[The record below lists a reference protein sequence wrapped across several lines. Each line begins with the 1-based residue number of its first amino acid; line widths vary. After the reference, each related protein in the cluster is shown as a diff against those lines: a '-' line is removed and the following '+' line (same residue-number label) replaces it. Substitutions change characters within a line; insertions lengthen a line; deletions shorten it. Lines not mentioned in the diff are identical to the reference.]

1 MDHFITTE
9 FFFLV
14 GAICSLCS
22 VVIFV
27 RGRFG
32 SAHLDNKIKKRYD
45 EYIGELEYENK
56 KLKGALNRSKQPIRI
71 SDEAADEPLAAV
83 GEVLE
88 GIAPHLPSTIRPL
101 LKSKK
106 AVDFI
111 TNYVQSNPE
120 AVKSIITKFTNTKT
134 NANANNN
141 AEAQQAL

>member
-1 MDHFITTE
+1 MDHFISTE

-22 VVIFV
+22 VIIFV

-56 KLKGALNRSKQPIRI
+56 KLKGAVNRSKQPIRI
-71 SDEAADEPLAAV
+71 SDEAAEEPLAAV

-88 GIAPHLPSTIRPL
+88 GIAPHLPAGIRPL

-120 AVKSIITKFTNTKT
+120 AVKQLITKFTTTKNNTG
-134 NANANNN
+134 ANN
-141 AEAQQAL
+141 AETQQTL

>member
-1 MDHFITTE
+1 MDHFISTE

-22 VVIFV
+22 VIIFV

-56 KLKGALNRSKQPIRI
+56 KLKGAVNRSKQPIRI
-71 SDEAADEPLAAV
+71 SDEAAEEPLAAV

-88 GIAPHLPSTIRPL
+88 GIAPHLPAGIRPL

-120 AVKSIITKFTNTKT
+120 AVKQLITKFTNTKNNT
-134 NANANNN
+134 GANN
-141 AEAQQAL
+141 AETQQTL

>member
-1 MDHFITTE
+1 MDHFINTE

-22 VVIFV
+22 VIIFV

-56 KLKGALNRSKQPIRI
+56 KLKGAVNRSKQPIRI
-71 SDEAADEPLAAV
+71 SDEAAEEPLAAV

-88 GIAPHLPSTIRPL
+88 GIAPHLPAGIRPL

-120 AVKSIITKFTNTKT
+120 AVKQLITKFTNTKNNT
-134 NANANNN
+134 GANN
-141 AEAQQAL
+141 AETQQTL

>member
-1 MDHFITTE
+1 MDHLINTE

-22 VVIFV
+22 VIIFV

-56 KLKGALNRSKQPIRI
+56 KLKGAVNRSKQPIRI
-71 SDEAADEPLAAV
+71 SDEAAEEPLAAV

-88 GIAPHLPSTIRPL
+88 GIAPHLPAGIRPL

-120 AVKSIITKFTNTKT
+120 AVKQLITKFTNTKNNT
-134 NANANNN
+134 GANN
-141 AEAQQAL
+141 AETQQTL

>member
-1 MDHFITTE
+1 MDHFISTE

-22 VVIFV
+22 VIIFV

-45 EYIGELEYENK
+45 EYIGELDYENK
-56 KLKGALNRSKQPIRI
+56 KLKGAVNRSKQPIRI
-71 SDEAADEPLAAV
+71 SDEAAEEPLAAV

-88 GIAPHLPSTIRPL
+88 GIAPHLPAGIRPL

-120 AVKSIITKFTNTKT
+120 AVKQLITKFTNTKNNT
-134 NANANNN
+134 GANN
-141 AEAQQAL
+141 AETQQTL

>member
-1 MDHFITTE
+1 VDHFITTE

-14 GAICSLCS
+14 ASVCALCS
-22 VVIFV
+22 VIIFV

-56 KLKGALNRSKQPIRI
+56 KLKGAVNRSKQPIRI
-71 SDEAADEPLAAV
+71 SDEAAEEPLAAV

-88 GIAPHLPSTIRPL
+88 GIAPHLPAGIRPL

-120 AVKSIITKFTNTKT
+120 AVKQLITKFTNTKNNT
-134 NANANNN
+134 AANN
-141 AEAQQAL
+141 AETQQAL

>member
-1 MDHFITTE
+1 MDHFINTE

-22 VVIFV
+22 VIIFV

-45 EYIGELEYENK
+45 EYIGEIEYENK
-56 KLKGALNRSKQPIRI
+56 KLKGAVNRSKQPIRI
-71 SDEAADEPLAAV
+71 SDEAAEEPLAAV

-88 GIAPHLPSTIRPL
+88 GIAPHLPAGIRPL

-120 AVKSIITKFTNTKT
+120 AVKQLITKFTNTKNNT
-134 NANANNN
+134 GANN
-141 AEAQQAL
+141 AETQQTL

>member
-1 MDHFITTE
+1 MDHFISTE

-22 VVIFV
+22 VIIFV

-56 KLKGALNRSKQPIRI
+56 KLKGAVNRSKQPIRI
-71 SDEAADEPLAAV
+71 SDEAAEEPLAAV

-88 GIAPHLPSTIRPL
+88 GIAPHLPAGIRPF

-120 AVKSIITKFTNTKT
+120 AVKQLITKFTNTKNNT
-134 NANANNN
+134 GANN
-141 AEAQQAL
+141 AETQQTL

>member
-1 MDHFITTE
+1 MDHFISTE

-22 VVIFV
+22 VIIFV

-45 EYIGELEYENK
+45 EYIGELEFENK
-56 KLKGALNRSKQPIRI
+56 KLKGAVNRSKQPIRI
-71 SDEAADEPLAAV
+71 SDEAAEEPLAAV

-88 GIAPHLPSTIRPL
+88 GIAPHLPAGIRPL

-120 AVKSIITKFTNTKT
+120 AVKQLITKFTNTKNNT
-134 NANANNN
+134 GANN
-141 AEAQQAL
+141 AETQQTL

>member
-1 MDHFITTE
+1 MDHFINTE

-22 VVIFV
+22 VIIFV
-27 RGRFG
+27 MGRFG

-56 KLKGALNRSKQPIRI
+56 KLKGAVNRSKQPIRI
-71 SDEAADEPLAAV
+71 SDEAAEEPLAAV

-88 GIAPHLPSTIRPL
+88 GIAPHLPAGIRPL

-120 AVKSIITKFTNTKT
+120 AVKQLITKFTNTKNNT
-134 NANANNN
+134 GANN
-141 AEAQQAL
+141 AETQQTL

>member
-1 MDHFITTE
+1 MDHFFNTE

-22 VVIFV
+22 VIIFV

-56 KLKGALNRSKQPIRI
+56 KLKGAVNRSKQPIRI
-71 SDEAADEPLAAV
+71 SDEAAEEPLAAV

-88 GIAPHLPSTIRPL
+88 GIAPHLPAGIRPL

-120 AVKSIITKFTNTKT
+120 AVKQLITKFTNTKNNT
-134 NANANNN
+134 GANN
-141 AEAQQAL
+141 AETQQTL

>member
-1 MDHFITTE
+1 MDHFISTE

-22 VVIFV
+22 VIIFV

-45 EYIGELEYENK
+45 EYIGDLEYENK
-56 KLKGALNRSKQPIRI
+56 KLKGAVNRSKQPIRI
-71 SDEAADEPLAAV
+71 SDEAAEEPLAAV

-88 GIAPHLPSTIRPL
+88 GIAPHLPAGIRPL

-120 AVKSIITKFTNTKT
+120 AVKQLITKFTNTKNNT
-134 NANANNN
+134 GANN
-141 AEAQQAL
+141 AETQQTL

>member
-1 MDHFITTE
+1 MDHFISTE

-22 VVIFV
+22 VIIFV

-56 KLKGALNRSKQPIRI
+56 KLKGAVNRSKQPIRI
-71 SDEAADEPLAAV
+71 SDEAAEEPLAAV

-88 GIAPHLPSTIRPL
+88 GIAPHLPAGIRPL

-111 TNYVQSNPE
+111 TNYVQSNPD
-120 AVKSIITKFTNTKT
+120 AVKQLITKFTNTKNNT
-134 NANANNN
+134 GANN
-141 AEAQQAL
+141 AETQQTL

>member
-1 MDHFITTE
+1 MDHFISTE

-22 VVIFV
+22 VIIFV
-27 RGRFG
+27 MGRFG

-56 KLKGALNRSKQPIRI
+56 KLKGAVNRSKQPIRI
-71 SDEAADEPLAAV
+71 SDEAAEEPLAAV

-88 GIAPHLPSTIRPL
+88 GIAPHLPAGIRPL

-120 AVKSIITKFTNTKT
+120 AVKQLITKFTNTKNNT
-134 NANANNN
+134 GANN
-141 AEAQQAL
+141 AETQQTL